1 MLPMRNSGIA
11 RPFSLPAKVLK
22 RVSIETKHKQHM
34 FNGFVNHVRIHQ
46 KKGFEVRALA
56 ESGFCA

>member
-1 MLPMRNSGIA
+1 
-11 RPFSLPAKVLK
+11 
-22 RVSIETKHKQHM
+22 M